1 MPQLSRLGNMTISN
15 RLWTTALMSKCTSTH
30 TYTQM
35 GRNSHQPYYLTHH
48 GRHCLYLLEQTK
60 LSQKR
65 PQIYLVSDDMN
76 TLSVNFH
83 TQKQMATLMEH
94 YTVCLIHSSLVCIGF
109 SEWSIRNPAAMQRS
123 NPSTPETAARTM
135 RTSAKNQSQQ
145 VLHASKHNIDQ
156 PNTGQDGV
164 WTKFQSKLM

>member
-1 MPQLSRLGNMTISN
+1 
-15 RLWTTALMSKCTSTH
+15 
-30 TYTQM
+30 
-35 GRNSHQPYYLTHH
+35 
-48 GRHCLYLLEQTK
+48 
-60 LSQKR
+60 
-65 PQIYLVSDDMN
+65 MN